1 MFIACDW
8 FNLIS
13 VAAKLIYFSSCQ
25 FVSGFSI
32 PNFSFISSLI
42 FLYVFFIFFLW
53 LPHFFVSLHVSHSTG
68 VEAHE

>member
-32 PNFSFISSLI
+32 PNFSIISSLI
-42 FLYVFFIFFLW
+42 FLYVFFNILFSLVTSFFC
-53 LPHFFVSLHVSHSTG
+53 FFARFSFHRC
-68 VEAHE
+68 